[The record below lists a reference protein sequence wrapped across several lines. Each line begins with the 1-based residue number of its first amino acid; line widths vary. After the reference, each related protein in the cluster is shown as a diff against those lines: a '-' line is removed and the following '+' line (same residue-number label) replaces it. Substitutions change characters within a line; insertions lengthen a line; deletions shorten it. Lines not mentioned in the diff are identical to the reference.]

1 MLRAQRCVHPCTC
14 LALVLVRAQV
24 LFGHS
29 DTLVARPLGHN
40 SRGEHWLRWAEV
52 SAADVVVLGAT
63 AHVCERHPRLQPS
76 PLLHP
81 LPPPLPTHPLSLC
94 LSNSPLTHPSL
105 TPHSPLTHP
114 LTHTHPLLTPVARRG
129 AQTAPPTSAVS
140 YTRWPTPQERGR
152 ACSSYGRPARQAAAA
167 RDLSRVCRRT
177 RRRPSSLSS
186 GVSFG
191 SATRW
196 LTRTLRV
203 TPRRCECSTSSR
215 YTTGWTHTS
224 SPAPTACTCASPAR

>member
-63 AHVCERHPRLQPS
+63 AHVCERHPRLQAS

-114 LTHTHPLLTPVARRG
+114 SLTPSLTLSLTLTPCSPLWRDAVHRRRRQLQQSPTRGGPRRKREAAPAARMGDQHARRL
-129 AQTAPPTSAVS
+129 
-140 YTRWPTPQERGR
+140 
-152 ACSSYGRPARQAAAA
+152 RPATSRESAAAHAAA
-167 RDLSRVCRRT
+167 R
-177 RRRPSSLSS
+177 
-186 GVSFG
+186 
-191 SATRW
+191 
-196 LTRTLRV
+196 
-203 TPRRCECSTSSR
+203 
-215 YTTGWTHTS
+215 
-224 SPAPTACTCASPAR
+224 APFPVG